1 MALEIL
7 TIPCLSDN
15 YAFLIH
21 NTGTGETAL
30 VDVPEAA
37 PILSVLNARGWQLTD
52 VLLTHHHWDHIDGL
66 PDLRA
71 GLPDSPRIWGAAAD
85 AHRLPP
91 LDRALNDG
99 DQVQICGE
107 TVQIMDVSGHTLGH
121 IAFHF
126 PQTEALFSADSLMV
140 MGCGRLF
147 EGTPAQMWESLK
159 KMDALPAKTR
169 LFSGHE
175 YTASNLAF
183 ALSLEPANPQLI
195 LLSERVAAL
204 REAGK
209 PTIPSDL
216 AQERKTNPFL
226 RAKEADLKVAI
237 GMPNAPDVD
246 VFTEIRARKDK
257 F

>member
-15 YAFLIH
+15 YAFLLH
-21 NTGTGETAL
+21 DAASGQTAL
-30 VDVPEAA
+30 VDVPEAG
-37 PILSVLNARGWQLTD
+37 PILAALSARGWVLTD
-52 VLLTHHHWDHIDGL
+52 ILLTHHHWDHVDGL
-66 PDLRA
+66 PDLLEA
-71 GLPDSPRIWGAAAD
+71 LPAKPRIWGAAED

-91 LDRALNDG
+91 LDHPLKDG
-99 DQVQICGE
+99 NCVTICGE
-107 TVQIMDVSGHTLGH
+107 AVHIHDVSGHTLGH
-121 IAFHF
+121 IAFHI
-126 PQTEALFSADSLMV
+126 PGAQALFTGDSLMV

-147 EGTPAQMWESLK
+147 EGTPAQMWASLSK
-159 KMDALPAKTR
+159 FKSLPDETR
-169 LFSGHE
+169 VFSGHE

-183 ALSLEPANPQLI
+183 ALSLEPENPQLI
-195 LLSERVAAL
+195 LMSGRVADL
-204 REAGK
+204 RAAGK
-209 PTIPSDL
+209 PTVPSDL

-226 RAKEADLKVAI
+226 RAGNPDVKAAI